1 MAVALWAAFLLF
13 IGHSF
18 QLGILLPPQNVTL
31 ISKNFYTFLTWQQSP
46 NSTNSTQYEVE
57 KSNGNRSYPDWI
69 KEPSCRRR
77 NLRGNLS
84 CQLHLPDLLKF
95 YLARVRAQDGGRLSE
110 WAYSDSL
117 QPYKD
122 TVVGPLILS
131 LAAADRSITV
141 SVSMPQILLEENG
154 SLDVTSLLKILIIL
168 SSEGGDFQD
177 VMLCE
182 DELNSCWMDSK
193 QRRINVTKYTFEN
206 VKPNTNY
213 CVKAEVANQP
223 TREAVRCIKTPAS
236 STGVY
241 WTLSVIVLASVFGL
255 ILLSGVGK
263 TFLKQYMQ
271 LSTSEMDLPKSLV
284 FLNRN
289 SSAPI
294 PALHLEADSVVFI
307 STTVQL
313 PSEEGLPTEQESPQF
328 QLIPGSLGAQ
338 GSSDYC
344 PNGFDKGNE
353 DPSCLAVAFVD
364 SLSSGGL
371 VREDY
376 SGGEDYRSALELLES
391 SEHPSPSPSPGGF
404 HFGGLET
411 VSWECRT
418 SYKSGQVRW
427 LPSSGADIPLSSLKL
442 QAHLDT
448 QGLVYSPGP
457 FDLLKG
463 CDTYPE
469 APAKQV
475 AELQVYRDQSSFL
488 EDAELC
494 SSSSLEA
501 KDTNS
506 TSFPGYELHPPILFC
521 EP

>member
-1 MAVALWAAFLLF
+1 MAVALWPAFLLF

-18 QLGILLPPQNVTL
+18 QLGILLPPQNVAL
-31 ISKNFYTFLTWQQSP
+31 ISENFYTSLTWHQSP
-46 NSTNSTQYEVE
+46 DSTNSTQYEVE

-69 KEPSCRRR
+69 KEPSCKIR
-77 NLRGNLS
+77 NLGGNRS
-84 CQLHLPDLLKF
+84 CQLHLPDLFSF
-95 YLARVRAQDGGRLSE
+95 YQARVRAQDGGRSSN
-110 WAYSDSL
+110 WTYSNGL
-117 QPYKD
+117 QLYKD

-141 SVSMPQILLEENG
+141 SISMPQMPLEEND
-154 SLDVTSLLKILIIL
+154 SLVFTSLLKILIIL
-168 SSEGGDFQD
+168 SSEGGDFQN

-193 QRRINVTKYTFEN
+193 QRRRNITKHTFEN

-223 TREAVRCIKTPAS
+223 TREAVQCIKTPAS
-236 STGVY
+236 STGDY

-271 LSTSEMDLPKSLV
+271 LSTSETNLPKSLV

-289 SSAPI
+289 SSALI

-313 PSEEGLPTEQESPQF
+313 PSEDGLPTEQENPQF
-328 QLIPGSLGAQ
+328 QLIPGSLGAP

-353 DPSCLAVAFVD
+353 DPSCLSVAVVD

-371 VREDY
+371 VKEDY
-376 SGGEDYRSALELLES
+376 SDDEDYRSALELLES
-391 SEHPSPSPSPGGF
+391 SEHPLPSPGGF

-457 FDLLKG
+457 FDIVKS
-463 CDTYPE
+463 CDAYPE
-469 APAKQV
+469 APSKQV
-475 AELQVYRDQSSFL
+475 AELQVYWDQSSFL
-488 EDAELC
+488 EDAKLR

-501 KDTNS
+501 KDTMA
-506 TSFPGYELHPPILFC
+506 TSFPGYELHQPILFC

>member
-1 MAVALWAAFLLF
+1 MAVALWAALLLF

-31 ISKNFYTFLTWQQSP
+31 ISENFYIFLTWHQSP
-46 NSTNSTQYEVE
+46 DSTNSTQYEVE

-69 KEPSCRRR
+69 KEPSCKRR
-77 NLRGNLS
+77 NLRGNRS
-84 CQLHLPDLLKF
+84 CQLHLPNLLSF
-95 YLARVRAQDGGRLSE
+95 YQARVRAQDGGRLSE
-110 WAYSDSL
+110 WAYSKPL
-117 QPYKD
+117 QLYKD
-122 TVVGPLILS
+122 TVIGPLILS

-141 SVSMPQILLEENG
+141 SVSMPQILLED
-154 SLDVTSLLKILIIL
+154 SFRFTSRLKILIIL
-168 SSEGGDFQD
+168 SSEGGDFQN

-182 DELNSCWMDSK
+182 DERNSCWMDSK
-193 QRRINVTKYTFEN
+193 QRRRNITKHTFEN

-213 CVKAEVANQP
+213 CVKAEVADQP

-236 STGVY
+236 ST
-241 WTLSVIVLASVFGL
+241 VLASVFGL

-271 LSTSEMDLPKSLV
+271 LRTSETDLPKSLV

-289 SSAPI
+289 SSALI
-294 PALHLEADSVVFI
+294 PALYLEADSVVFI

-313 PSEEGLPTEQESPQF
+313 PLEDGLPTEQENPQF

-353 DPSCLAVAFVD
+353 DPSCLSVAVVD
-364 SLSSGGL
+364 SLSSGGP

-376 SGGEDYRSALELLES
+376 SGDEDYRSALEVLET
-391 SEHPSPSPSPGGF
+391 SEHPSPSPGGF

-427 LPSSGADIPLSSLKL
+427 LP
-442 QAHLDT
+442 
-448 QGLVYSPGP
+448 
-457 FDLLKG
+457 
-463 CDTYPE
+463 
-469 APAKQV
+469 
-475 AELQVYRDQSSFL
+475 
-488 EDAELC
+488 
-494 SSSSLEA
+494 
-501 KDTNS
+501 
-506 TSFPGYELHPPILFC
+506 
-521 EP
+521 

>member
-1 MAVALWAAFLLF
+1 MALALWAAFLLF

-31 ISKNFYTFLTWQQSP
+31 ISENFYTFLTWHQSP

-77 NLRGNLS
+77 NLRGNRS
-84 CQLHLPDLLKF
+84 CQLHLSDVFSF
-95 YLARVRAQDGGRLSE
+95 YQARVRAQDGGRWSE
-110 WAYSDSL
+110 WTYSDWL

-131 LAAADRSITV
+131 LAAADHSITV
-141 SVSMPQILLEENG
+141 SISMPQILLKEND
-154 SLDVTSLLKILIIL
+154 SLDFTSLLKIRIIL
-168 SSEGGDFQD
+168 SSEGGDFQN

-193 QRRINVTKYTFEN
+193 QRRINVTKHTFKN

-223 TREAVRCIKTPAS
+223 TREAVQCIKTPPS
-236 STGVY
+236 STGDY

-289 SSAPI
+289 SSALI

-313 PSEEGLPTEQESPQF
+313 PLEDGLPTEQENPQF
-328 QLIPGSLGAQ
+328 QQIPGSLGAQ

-353 DPSCLAVAFVD
+353 DPSCLSVAVVD

-376 SGGEDYRSALELLES
+376 SADEDYRSAVELLES
-391 SEHPSPSPSPGGF
+391 SEHPSPSPGGF
-404 HFGGLET
+404 RFGGLEK

-457 FDLLKG
+457 FDLVKG
-463 CDTYPE
+463 CNTYPE

-475 AELQVYRDQSSFL
+475 AELQVYQDQSSFL
-488 EDAELC
+488 EDAELR
-494 SSSSLEA
+494 STSSLEA
-501 KDTNS
+501 KDTMAM
-506 TSFPGYELHPPILFC
+506 SFPGYELHPPILFC
-521 EP
+521 GP